1 MSEDVSK
8 MEVAPTLASAPS
20 VTDAPGMGLLPPI
33 SLHSAA
39 SPLLYNLGAQ
49 PIEQMSPL
57 IQRQYLHGTHST
69 LVKWIAKKGA
79 VVPLHHHVYEQIT
92 WITEGRAEVYS
103 QGKKYLMNPG
113 DVMIIPPNV
122 PHEFRFL
129 EDTIDIDI
137 FAPQRQDWIDGTA
150 SYYAKA

>member
-1 MSEDVSK
+1 MTDTNAK
-8 MEVAPTLASAPS
+8 GLAPTLAAS
-20 VTDAPGMGLLPPI
+20 VSDAPGMGLMPAI

-39 SPLLYNLGAQ
+39 TPHLYDLNAQ

-57 IQRQYLHGTHST
+57 IQRQYLHGTQST
-69 LVKWIAKKGA
+69 LVRWMTKKGA
-79 VVPLHHHVYEQIT
+79 VVPLHHHIYEQIT
-92 WITEGRAEVYS
+92 WITEGQAEVYS
-103 QGKKYLMNPG
+103 QGKKYVMKAG

-122 PHEFRFL
+122 PHEFRFV

-150 SYYAKA
+150 SYYAKT